1 MVNALEEA
9 SWLMPWSLG
18 RAGRVGT
25 LADVSSL
32 YSWARLLT
40 PTASLHLGL

>member
-9 SWLMPWSLG
+9 SWLMRWSLG

-25 LADVSSL
+25 LADVIWL
-32 YSWARLLT
+32 YSCARLLT
-40 PTASLHLGL
+40 PTAFLHLGL